1 MILERINTALEAN
14 QPARSL
20 TLKPN
25 ELALVKALDL
35 LTLKPMIYAAN
46 VAESDLA
53 DQGASNRHVVA
64 MHQRAEEEGASLV
77 IVSAQVQGGVCMLH
91 GMGAPGEHSRRVLG
105 KQVSAYAAVASGCG
119 HASMCIE
126 KCELAAGHR
135 DAQAAAAPRRPCVA
149 VCSTACIQGIWQGPE
164 LPPACMPE
172 HSAGLSRW
180 RQSCSSWR
188 PQKLPST

>member
-1 MILERINTALEAN
+1 MAITLQLGVQAERVILERINTALEAN

-64 MHQRAEEEGASLV
+64 MRQRAEEEGASLV
-77 IVSAQVQGGVCMLH
+77 IVSAQVRGSFCTCH
-91 GMGAPGEHSRRVLG
+91 GHGL
-105 KQVSAYAAVASGCG
+105 VA
-119 HASMCIE
+119 
-126 KCELAAGHR
+126 CEG
-135 DAQAAAAPRRPCVA
+135 
-149 VCSTACIQGIWQGPE
+149 
-164 LPPACMPE
+164 
-172 HSAGLSRW
+172 
-180 RQSCSSWR
+180 
-188 PQKLPST
+188 